1 MAADGAR
8 FSRKQA
14 ISKSRRLTDL
24 LSTAHGDVMGNRLFD
39 ERVVST
45 PLSSWFRSSGGL
57 LGVRRTMME
66 VAEAGWLVI
75 VIEVIVSYDHAG
87 YFDVRTKS
95 YAWK

>member
-1 MAADGAR
+1 MAVDGAR

-14 ISKSRRLTDL
+14 ISKSLRPTNL
-24 LSTAHGDVMGNRLFD
+24 LSTAHGDVMGSRLFD

-45 PLSSWFRSSGGL
+45 PVSSWFRSSGGL

-75 VIEVIVSYDHAG
+75 VIEVIISYDRAC
-87 YFDVRTKS
+87 YFDVRIKS
-95 YAWK
+95 